1 MTWCSLT
8 TPGTHPFRR
17 GVMAPPIDA
26 LTEEGYDM
34 TFGTNVV
41 GSLILRRIL
50 VADILTFQIIG
61 HFYLTELLVPA
72 LYKASTPERKSRVVN
87 FSSQIGILGASAF
100 GSGLIFSTF
109 KDSPTRRRL
118 SGSALYGQSKLVS
131 PFCALQLPKL
141 T

>member
-1 MTWCSLT
+1 MS
-8 TPGTHPFRR
+8 
-17 GVMAPPIDA
+17 PPIDA
-26 LTEEGYDM
+26 LTEDGYDM

-41 GSLILRRIL
+41 GWSILCRIL
-50 VADILTFQIIG
+50 VAEEILTFQIIG

-109 KDSPTRRRL
+109 KDSPARRRL

-131 PFCALQLPKL
+131 PPGVPHLPKL
-141 T
+141 TL